1 MGQRNKGKGNKESK
15 TGQKLSLRWETI
27 EGKERSRKD
36 FHLRDFCTK
45 GKEDRKKKEWQ
56 GNLVL
61 GNFERE
67 IKEAP
72 VRVSGGS

>member
-45 GKEDRKKKEWQ
+45 GKEDRKKKEW
-56 GNLVL
+56 
-61 GNFERE
+61 
-67 IKEAP
+67 
-72 VRVSGGS
+72 